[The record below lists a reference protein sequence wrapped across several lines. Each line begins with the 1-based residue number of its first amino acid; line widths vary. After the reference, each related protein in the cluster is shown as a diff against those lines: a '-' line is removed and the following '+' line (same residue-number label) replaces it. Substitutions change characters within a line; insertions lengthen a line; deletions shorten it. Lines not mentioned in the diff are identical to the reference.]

1 MLVDFSLNRPGE
13 RENGSP
19 RAIALRPLGRERPA
33 ARAIPG
39 AGLFGFRNASAQRL
53 IGHASMCAAD
63 SASIDTRRPPFD
75 SVTICFHWVT
85 VLIVLALFTSAVLSL
100 QFKQEDVAKA
110 MLLQIHRSLGVT
122 IWVTTALRLVWRQTN
137 AKLPPF
143 AANMTKLYRSVVP
156 ISEYSLYALLL
167 AQPVTGLGA
176 TLFSGRPFA
185 LFWWQIPQ
193 LIAEDQALRAAFHL
207 AHEVGA
213 WVLGA
218 LIAGHAASGLIHH
231 FVLRDDVLEC
241 MAPAVRTLRH
251 RSP

>member
-1 MLVDFSLNRPGE
+1 MQVDFSLDQLGK

-19 RAIALRPLGRERPA
+19 RAITLRYLGWAWPV

-53 IGHASMCAAD
+53 MGHASMSASD

-100 QFKQEDVAKA
+100 QFTQDDGFKTI
-110 MLLQIHRSLGVT
+110 LLQIHRSLGVT
-122 IWVTTALRLVWRQTN
+122 IWVTTAFRLLWRQTN

-143 AANMTKLYRSVVP
+143 TANMTKIYRTVVP
-156 ISEYSLYALLL
+156 MSEYSLYALLL
-167 AQPVTGLGA
+167 NQPVTGLGT

-185 LFWWQIPQ
+185 LFLWQIP
-193 LIAEDQALRAAFHL
+193 LIPEDQALRAVLHL
-207 AHEVGA
+207 VHEVGA

-218 LIAGHAASGLIHH
+218 LVAGHAANALIHH

-241 MAPAVRTLRH
+241 MAPAIRTPGH
-251 RSP
+251 RAP